1 MLQIPALASSLA
13 AIGYEKV
20 NKLSLTLLTD
30 EDIGKGGLGATP
42 ALSICTMN
50 VSSCGKDLLVAR
62 WTSLLLLLLLLQFPE
77 IVSTNAES
85 RLGQQ
90 PKPQNGFSI
99 LENLAIAEFASIV
112 IPEFQK
118 FPYTTY
124 PNPQM
129 RLRYLPNYYH
139 HVLVFV
145 FAMVEIKRNPRL
157 LPNSTVFATITKNAY
172 NEMGSCKGTMDLL
185 FLRQGNPLN
194 YICDKTYKLMAIIGG
209 LTLQNSKQMPHILN
223 IYKIPQYF
231 PHESSLFIVEMEQT
245 ENCGKHELLFV
256 PNQQQKLSY
265 GSFEPALSDKTQFP
279 SVYRMIPNESPQY
292 AGIVQLLQHFGWTWI
307 GLIVS
312 HDDSGEK
319 LLRTLIPWLLQ
330 KNICIAFK
338 QVIPTLEGIHRVT
351 STNLIN
357 KVRSILLSSKTNV
370 ILVHGNSQSMEV
382 LRMVLHVDENGPKP
396 MERVWVVTALW
407 DFASVLDSRAFTP
420 KSFNGTLSFS
430 LHANDVAGYKEFL
443 EILNPT
449 KTVLYDIHHFWSSAF
464 LCSFP
469 TYNIYAKTSRICTGQ
484 EKLRSLPQ
492 IVFEMGMSGQ
502 AYSIYN
508 AVYVIAHALHA
519 MLSSR
524 LKQKLMG
531 AIARR
536 NLNVHPWQL
545 IHFNNSAG
553 EEIFFDENGDL
564 ATGYDI
570 VNTVTFSNLSI
581 HRVCV
586 GRVDP
591 QAPEGKKFTINGSAV
606 VWNHKFKQ
614 LPQIVSKKA
623 DNGLG
628 QQTKVRD
635 DYGIPEDIFV
645 DADHCDKC
653 SDDQHPNKNQDQC
666 MPKHI
671 IYLSY
676 REPLGIIL
684 TSFVLFLS
692 LITLV
697 ITWIFIQHQETPIV
711 KANNWNITCT
721 LLTSLLLCFLCSFL
735 FIGKPGK
742 VTCLLRQTVFG
753 IVFSLAVSCVL
764 AKTLTVVLAFMAT
777 KPGNRIRKWMGKRLA
792 VSVIILCTLIQTG
805 ICALWLATSPPFPE
819 FDMHSQT
826 TQIIVQ
832 CNEGSAT
839 MFYTV
844 LGYMGL
850 LAIISFT
857 VAFLARKLPDTF
869 NEAKLITFSMLVFC
883 SVWVSFV
890 PTYLST
896 KGKYMVAVEIFCI
909 LASSVGLLGCIF
921 LPKLYIIVLR
931 PELNA
936 RDQLIR
942 KQNFAI

>member
-1 MLQIPALASSLA
+1 
-13 AIGYEKV
+13 
-20 NKLSLTLLTD
+20 
-30 EDIGKGGLGATP
+30 
-42 ALSICTMN
+42 
-50 VSSCGKDLLVAR
+50 
-62 WTSLLLLLLLLQFPE
+62 
-77 IVSTNAES
+77 
-85 RLGQQ
+85 
-90 PKPQNGFSI
+90 
-99 LENLAIAEFASIV
+99 
-112 IPEFQK
+112 
-118 FPYTTY
+118 
-124 PNPQM
+124 
-129 RLRYLPNYYH
+129 
-139 HVLVFV
+139 
-145 FAMVEIKRNPRL
+145 
-157 LPNSTVFATITKNAY
+157 
-172 NEMGSCKGTMDLL
+172 
-185 FLRQGNPLN
+185 
-194 YICDKTYKLMAIIGG
+194 MAIIGG

-223 IYKIPQYF
+223 IYKIPQ
-231 PHESSLFIVEMEQT
+231 
-245 ENCGKHELLFV
+245 
-256 PNQQQKLSY
+256 LSY
-265 GSFEPALSDKTQFP
+265 SSFEPALSDKTQFP

-312 HDDSGEK
+312 DDDSGEK

-519 MLSSR
+519 ILSSR

-531 AIARR
+531 KAARR
-536 NLNVHPWQL
+536 NLNVHPWQLHSFLKL

-606 VWNHKFKQ
+606 VWNHKFNQ
-614 LPQIVSKKA
+614 NLPQSTCVESCRPGHSRILHQGKQICCHDCSQCSEGTVSK
-623 DNGLG
+623 LM
-628 QQTKVRD
+628 
-635 DYGIPEDIFV
+635 
-645 DADHCDKC
+645 DADHCNKC
-653 SDDQHPNKNQDQC
+653 PEDQHPNKDHDHC
-666 MPKHI
+666 IPKHI
-671 IYLSY
+671 VYLAYGES
-676 REPLGIIL
+676 LGIIL
-684 TSFVLFLS
+684 ASFALFLS

-697 ITWIFIQHQETPIV
+697 VMWIFIQNQETPIV

-721 LLTSLLLCFLCSFL
+721 LLISLLLCFLCSFL

-753 IVFSLAVSCVL
+753 MVFCLAVSCVL
-764 AKTLTVVLAFMAT
+764 AKTITVVLAFMAT
-777 KPGNRIRKWMGKRLA
+777 KPGNRMRKWVGKRLA

-832 CNEGSAT
+832 CNEGSAA

-857 VAFLARKLPDTF
+857 VAFFARKLPDTF

-896 KGKYMVAVEIFCI
+896 KGKYMVAVEIFSI

-921 LPKLYIIVLR
+921 FPKLYIIVLR
-931 PELNA
+931 PELNS
-936 RDQLIR
+936 RDQLVKKKNHI
-942 KQNFAI
+942 